1 MLAGYNA
8 HMWEW
13 KQVILTLDHEAKLKQ
28 SDQTLNLLQ
37 LEASSE
43 IIREKN
49 SRLMAN
55 CTNEWRLRTRE
66 RD

>member
-8 HMWEW
+8 QMWEW
-13 KQVILTLDHEAKLKQ
+13 KQVILTLDHEAELKQ

-43 IIREKN
+43 IIRGKKLQADGKLHE
-49 SRLMAN
+49 
-55 CTNEWRLRTRE
+55 
-66 RD
+66 